1 MECVESSAAPTFF
14 RSLVGSIAFA
24 WYTLGAAGGDFVVK
38 STRITGFASRLYVTK
53 RLSIQRPPLLVCQIQ
68 RLENIVNGNIRK
80 AARDRVAA
88 GFFLFATLAR
98 ARFSDAMAVEKLE
111 LDMTQ
116 AGDGFGYVEA
126 ATTRS
131 KTSYTLERKTRYLPL
146 AAPAVCLCEGSWAR
160 IWIQLMEKT
169 GLQVGKGK
177 PLLPAPGIGGEWSPV
192 PLTASEGA
200 GWLRSL
206 LQVEGTRAEY
216 EQLKKI
222 GTHSCKTTV
231 LSWAAKYGTPHEL
244 RLTMGYHSLGAKSK
258 SMYVYGRDN
267 ISEALRKEDELL
279 AEIRASR
286 FLPDATRSGYFPG
299 REPAEANKIESE
311 PTSAELRDASS
322 SECSADE
329 EVCQNVDVEE
339 AEEEIAG
346 DWHTVEREPTRAMSY
361 SDSEAVFRNRC
372 AAVLLASDVVDA
384 LVAGGITTLAR
395 LAFCSSYV
403 PGSTDEGPLV
413 EAIKKCLGRDPG
425 MPEMAGVRRLF
436 HESYALVTTE
446 MKQSVERSEEP
457 AVRKLSQPERAERY
471 EKQRK
476 RLSGLSLR
484 GQLEPSDSLVDLAC
498 SIYEENRLR
507 HIPWEKCISRE
518 AEIEHE
524 QKKDSRLSFDS
535 QSGRLKIEADDKSV
549 SADMSSD
556 ILVQYALTRRGLAM
570 VSLRQCQEADR
581 KLFAELADKTRGG
594 IQGSCT
600 ASGKAICFGYNLKTC
615 QEKVERGACRR
626 GLHICAVPKC
636 GQHHAAVDC
645 VHRPQQG

>member
-1 MECVESSAAPTFF
+1 
-14 RSLVGSIAFA
+14 
-24 WYTLGAAGGDFVVK
+24 
-38 STRITGFASRLYVTK
+38 
-53 RLSIQRPPLLVCQIQ
+53 
-68 RLENIVNGNIRK
+68 
-80 AARDRVAA
+80 
-88 GFFLFATLAR
+88 
-98 ARFSDAMAVEKLE
+98 
-111 LDMTQ
+111 
-116 AGDGFGYVEA
+116 
-126 ATTRS
+126 
-131 KTSYTLERKTRYLPL
+131 
-146 AAPAVCLCEGSWAR
+146 
-160 IWIQLMEKT
+160 
-169 GLQVGKGK
+169 
-177 PLLPAPGIGGEWSPV
+177 
-192 PLTASEGA
+192 
-200 GWLRSL
+200 
-206 LQVEGTRAEY
+206 
-216 EQLKKI
+216 
-222 GTHSCKTTV
+222 
-231 LSWAAKYGTPHEL
+231 
-244 RLTMGYHSLGAKSK
+244 
-258 SMYVYGRDN
+258 
-267 ISEALRKEDELL
+267 
-279 AEIRASR
+279 
-286 FLPDATRSGYFPG
+286 
-299 REPAEANKIESE
+299 
-311 PTSAELRDASS
+311 
-322 SECSADE
+322 
-329 EVCQNVDVEE
+329 
-339 AEEEIAG
+339 
-346 DWHTVEREPTRAMSY
+346 MSY

-570 VSLRQCQEADR
+570 DQAGMLDFELHQKWVDKLIKTRLAEPSVGYAKVSLRQCQEADR

-594 IQGSCT
+594 IQGTASGRPLDVEFVKTMQSMEVMHLLVPLPVPALKAQTEPRAPHRSCT
-600 ASGKAICFGYNLKTC
+600 ASGKAICFGYNLKT
-615 QEKVERGACRR
+615 EWKA
-626 GLHICAVPKC
+626 L
-636 GQHHAAVDC
+636 AVDLDGDEKAFKQLLLDILGFTRAVDKELDFARQC
-645 VHRPQQG
+645 ELLGAKLDLSRDAEGF

>member
-1 MECVESSAAPTFF
+1 MLTRGEDVPAFAEAAYQSSLYSATRRTRRAWGLMPWERGPVLGTSVPLPRPFAMPVGPMPLMPVGGDAVSNEEEGEHPKPAALFELASKFVRRHETVAWETRLAGARSAAIHKWLGLIKLDPMCFDVARAYMAGLHTQQQNGSLTQTLVNAFATKSSATLSARAGPILRYAKFWVDMQGAPFPFTEAKVYHFMECVESSAAPTFF

-24 WYTLGAAGGDFVVK
+24 WYTLGAAGGDFGVK

-160 IWIQLMEKT
+160 SWIQLMEKT

-346 DWHTVEREPTRAMSY
+346 DWHVGFNLDELPDDNYFRHVHTRY
-361 SDSEAVFRNRC
+361 IHLNDSEE
-372 AAVLLASDVVDA
+372 
-384 LVAGGITTLAR
+384 GAR
-395 LAFCSSYV
+395 FVC
-403 PGSTDEGPLV
+403 G
-413 EAIKKCLGRDPG
+413 
-425 MPEMAGVRRLF
+425 
-436 HESYALVTTE
+436 
-446 MKQSVERSEEP
+446 
-457 AVRKLSQPERAERY
+457 
-471 EKQRK
+471 
-476 RLSGLSLR
+476 
-484 GQLEPSDSLVDLAC
+484 
-498 SIYEENRLR
+498 R
-507 HIPWEKCISRE
+507 HINNMCSRVASRPKLMHPACKQCFAKFQIS
-518 AEIEHE
+518 
-524 QKKDSRLSFDS
+524 
-535 QSGRLKIEADDKSV
+535 
-549 SADMSSD
+549 
-556 ILVQYALTRRGLAM
+556 
-570 VSLRQCQEADR
+570 
-581 KLFAELADKTRGG
+581 
-594 IQGSCT
+594 
-600 ASGKAICFGYNLKTC
+600 
-615 QEKVERGACRR
+615 
-626 GLHICAVPKC
+626 
-636 GQHHAAVDC
+636 
-645 VHRPQQG
+645 